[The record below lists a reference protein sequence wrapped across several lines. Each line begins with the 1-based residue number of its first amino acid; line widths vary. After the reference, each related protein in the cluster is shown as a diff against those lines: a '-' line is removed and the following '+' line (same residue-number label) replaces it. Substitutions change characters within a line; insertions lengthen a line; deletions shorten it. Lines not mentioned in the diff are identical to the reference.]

1 MMPKKQPENQVS
13 PLGCLALG
21 FLASTPGILF
31 FVAITYEIQWLA
43 YTVMI
48 LILLMALLFFLS
60 VLIPHSQRIK
70 EVCHTL
76 CFLFGLALLF
86 DILFGRR
93 K

>member
-1 MMPKKQPENQVS
+1 MPKKQQEKTISVP
-13 PLGCLALG
+13 GCLALG
-21 FLASTPGILF
+21 LLASTPGILF
-31 FVAITYEIQWLA
+31 FVAITYEIQWLV

-60 VLIPHSQRIK
+60 VLTPHSQRIK

-76 CFLFGLALLF
+76 CFLFGVALLF